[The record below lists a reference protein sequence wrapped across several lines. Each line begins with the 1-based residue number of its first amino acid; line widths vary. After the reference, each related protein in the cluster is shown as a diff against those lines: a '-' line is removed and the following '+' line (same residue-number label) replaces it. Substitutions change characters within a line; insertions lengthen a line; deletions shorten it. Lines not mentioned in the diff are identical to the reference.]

1 MTRRTGKRDRAE
13 DRQVPVAPFFH
24 ISTSSAS
31 PMILLSARDL
41 LRQFD
46 ADPVFAGVTFDVRPG
61 DRIGLVGPNGTGKST
76 LLKILA
82 GFDEPDVGQ
91 FEKHATCDVAM
102 LEQEANFP
110 DDRNLLDEAK
120 VGLQHLYEL
129 QDEALRLSNQIA
141 VVGQVFN
148 TPVPEQVEN
157 QLHETE
163 RLHKRYDF
171 VQHELDRLDAHH
183 IDHRVDEILHGLGF
197 LPSEYDRPLHT
208 FSGGQKNR
216 VLLARLLLRSPNVML
231 LDEPTNHLD
240 IAATEWLEDYLA
252 RCNEAMIIVSHD
264 RYFLDRV
271 TNRILEMYRGKVTD
285 YPGNF
290 SQYWRLRAERTELAK
305 KTHEAQLEEKAKL
318 EVFIRKNI
326 AGQKTVQAQ
335 DRMKKLE
342 KLKQSIVD
350 VPQEIP
356 RLNLRFG
363 QPTRTGDVV
372 IDANGLTKSFV
383 AGQPLFRDVTLRINR
398 GDRIGMLGPNGAGK
412 TTLLRTLIGE
422 LPADSGKVRF
432 GTNVKLAYYDQ
443 QLQSIP
449 YECDAIEAVRPPD
462 NPEFAPARIR
472 DLLAQFGL
480 RGDIVFQRI
489 GTLSGGEKSRVALA
503 RIAAMNANVLILD
516 EPTNHLDLWARASL
530 EEALKQFDGTL
541 LFVSHDRYFLDQVAN
556 NVIVLDPIVGD
567 PGWKFFE
574 GNYSAFVAFRKAV
587 MADESENQKSDGR
600 GQKAESGGSAER
612 QSVGDTTGSRKQKRK
627 FPYRKVTD
635 IEVEIALKEEEL
647 QSREADLCNPEVL
660 RDGRKIKEAVTAAEQ
675 LKADLARL
683 YEHWEESVELN

>member
-1 MTRRTGKRDRAE
+1 
-13 DRQVPVAPFFH
+13 
-24 ISTSSAS
+24 
-31 PMILLSARDL
+31 MILLSAREL

-46 ADPVFAGVTFDVRPG
+46 TKPVFSDVNFDVRPG
-61 DRIGLVGPNGTGKST
+61 ERIGLVGPNGTGKST

-82 GFDEPDVGQ
+82 GFDEPDVGHI
-91 FEKHATCDVAM
+91 EKHSTCDVAM

-110 DDRNLLDEAK
+110 DDRTLIDEAK
-120 VGLQHLYEL
+120 VGLKHLYEL
-129 QDEALRLSNQIA
+129 QDEALKLADLIAHEHAFVGHVSNVPGAGAASQEH
-141 VVGQVFN
+141 VGNVLN
-148 TPVPEQVEN
+148 DMKES
-157 QLHETE
+157 E

-171 VQHELDRLDAHH
+171 IQHELQRLDAYH

-197 LPSEYDRPLHT
+197 EKSEYDRPLNT

-240 IAATEWLEDYLA
+240 IAATEWLEDYLS
-252 RCNEAMIIVSHD
+252 RCNEAIIVVSHD

-290 SQYWRLRAERTELAK
+290 SQYWRLREERTELAK
-305 KTHEAQLEEKAKL
+305 KTHVAQMEEKAKL
-318 EVFIRKNI
+318 EDFIRKNI

-342 KLKQSIVD
+342 KLEAAIVD

-356 RLNLRFG
+356 RLHLQFG

-372 IDANGLTKSFV
+372 IDANKLTKGFI
-383 AGQPLFRDVTLRINR
+383 AGQPLFREVTVRVNR
-398 GDRIGMLGPNGAGK
+398 GDRIGILGPNGAGK
-412 TTLLRTLIGE
+412 TTFLRTLIGE
-422 LPADSGKVRF
+422 LKPDSGQVRF

-443 QLQSIP
+443 NLQGIP
-449 YECDAIEAVRPPD
+449 YDTDAIEAVRPPD

-472 DLLAQFGL
+472 DLLAQFGM
-480 RGDIVFQRI
+480 RGEIVFQRI
-489 GTLSGGEKSRVALA
+489 GTMSGGEKSRVALA
-503 RIAAMNANVLILD
+503 RIAALNANLMILD

-530 EEALKQFDGTL
+530 EDALKRFEGTL
-541 LFVSHDRYFLDQVAN
+541 LFVSHDRYFLDQVAT
-556 NVIVLDPIVGD
+556 NVIVLDPVVGEL
-567 PGWKFFE
+567 GWKFFE
-574 GNYSAFVAFRKAV
+574 GNYSAFTAFRKAV
-587 MADESENQKSDGR
+587 MADDAAGKKSDAASSKGAKPIAAGQQSSENTTRS
-600 GQKAESGGSAER
+600 GQER
-612 QSVGDTTGSRKQKRK
+612 RKRK
-627 FPYRKVTD
+627 FAYRKVEE
-635 IEVEIALKEEEL
+635 IESEIALKEVEL

-660 RDGRKIKEAVTAAEQ
+660 RDGRKAKEAMTAVDQ

-683 YEHWEESVELN
+683 YEHWEEASELN

>member
-1 MTRRTGKRDRAE
+1 
-13 DRQVPVAPFFH
+13 
-24 ISTSSAS
+24 
-31 PMILLSARDL
+31 MILLSAREL

-46 ADPVFAGVTFDVRPG
+46 TKPVFSDVNFDVRPG
-61 DRIGLVGPNGTGKST
+61 ERIGLVGPNGTGKST

-82 GFDEPDVGQ
+82 GFDEPDVGHI
-91 FEKHATCDVAM
+91 EKHSTCDVAM

-110 DDRNLLDEAK
+110 DDRTLIDEAK
-120 VGLQHLYEL
+120 VGLKHLYEL
-129 QDEALRLSNQIA
+129 QDEALKLADLIAHEHAFVGHVSNVPGAGAASQEH
-141 VVGQVFN
+141 VGNVLN
-148 TPVPEQVEN
+148 DMKES
-157 QLHETE
+157 E

-171 VQHELDRLDAHH
+171 IQHELQRLDAYH

-197 LPSEYDRPLHT
+197 EKSEYDRPLNT

-240 IAATEWLEDYLA
+240 IAATEWLEDYLS
-252 RCNEAMIIVSHD
+252 RCNEAIIVVSHD

-290 SQYWRLRAERTELAK
+290 SQYWRLREERTELAK
-305 KTHEAQLEEKAKL
+305 KTHVAQMEEKAKL
-318 EVFIRKNI
+318 EDFIRKNI

-342 KLKQSIVD
+342 KLEAAIVD

-356 RLNLRFG
+356 RLHLQFG

-372 IDANGLTKSFV
+372 IDANKLTKGFI
-383 AGQPLFRDVTLRINR
+383 AGQPLFREVTVRVNR
-398 GDRIGMLGPNGAGK
+398 GDRIGILGPNGAGK
-412 TTLLRTLIGE
+412 TTFLRTLIGE
-422 LPADSGKVRF
+422 LKPDSGQVRF

-443 QLQSIP
+443 NLQGIP
-449 YECDAIEAVRPPD
+449 YDTDAIEAVRPPD

-472 DLLAQFGL
+472 DLLAQFGM
-480 RGDIVFQRI
+480 RGEIVFQRI
-489 GTLSGGEKSRVALA
+489 GTMSGGEKSRVALA
-503 RIAAMNANVLILD
+503 RIAALNANLMILD

-530 EEALKQFDGTL
+530 EDALKRFDGTL
-541 LFVSHDRYFLDQVAN
+541 LFVSHDRYFLDQVAT
-556 NVIVLDPIVGD
+556 NVIVLDPVVGEL
-567 PGWKFFE
+567 GWKFFE
-574 GNYSAFVAFRKAV
+574 GNYSAFTAFRKAV
-587 MADESENQKSDGR
+587 MADDATGKKGDAVSSKGAKPIAAGQQSSENTTRS
-600 GQKAESGGSAER
+600 GQER
-612 QSVGDTTGSRKQKRK
+612 RKRK
-627 FPYRKVTD
+627 FAYRKVEE
-635 IEVEIALKEEEL
+635 IESEIALKEVEL

-660 RDGRKIKEAVTAAEQ
+660 RDGRKAKEAMTAVDQ

-683 YEHWEESVELN
+683 YEHWEEASELN

>member
-1 MTRRTGKRDRAE
+1 
-13 DRQVPVAPFFH
+13 
-24 ISTSSAS
+24 
-31 PMILLSARDL
+31 MILLSAREL

-46 ADPVFAGVTFDVRPG
+46 TAPVFSDVNFDVRPG
-61 DRIGLVGPNGTGKST
+61 ERIGLVGPNGTGKST

-82 GFDEPDVGQ
+82 GFDEPDVGRI
-91 FEKHATCDVAM
+91 ERHSTCDVAM

-110 DDRNLLDEAK
+110 DDRTLIDEAK

-129 QDEALRLSNQIA
+129 QDEALTLADLIA
-141 VVGQVFN
+141 HEHRSIGGS
-148 TPVPEQVEN
+148 PVPAVSQANGEQAGRLRYDEK
-157 QLHETE
+157 ESE

-171 VQHELDRLDAHH
+171 IQHELQRLDAYH

-197 LPSEYDRPLHT
+197 EKSEYDRPLQT

-252 RCNEAMIIVSHD
+252 RCHEAMIIVSHD

-271 TNRILEMYRGKVTD
+271 TNRILEMFRGKVTD

-290 SQYWRLRAERTELAK
+290 SQYWRLREERTELAK
-305 KTHEAQLEEKAKL
+305 KTHVAQMEEKAKL
-318 EVFIRKNI
+318 EEFIRKNI

-342 KLKQSIVD
+342 KLEAAIVD
-350 VPQEIP
+350 VPREIP
-356 RLNLRFG
+356 RLHLQFG

-372 IDANGLTKSFV
+372 IDAKDLTKGFV
-383 AGQPLFRDVTLRINR
+383 PGQPLFRDVSVRVNR
-398 GDRIGMLGPNGAGK
+398 GDRIGILGPNGAGK
-412 TTLLRTLIGE
+412 TTFLRTLIGE
-422 LPADSGKVRF
+422 LKPDSGQVRF

-443 QLQSIP
+443 NLQGIP
-449 YECDAIEAVRPPD
+449 YDTDAIEAVRPPD
-462 NPEFAPARIR
+462 SPEFAPERTR
-472 DLLAQFGL
+472 DLLAQFGM
-480 RGDIVFQRI
+480 RGAIVFQRV

-503 RIAAMNANVLILD
+503 RIAALNANLMILD

-530 EEALKQFDGTL
+530 EDALKQFEGTL
-541 LFVSHDRYFLDQVAN
+541 LFVSHDRYFLDQVAS

-574 GNYSAFVAFRKAV
+574 GNYSAFVTVRKAI
-587 MADESENQKSDGR
+587 MADDASGKKGALTDAKATKSAAS
-600 GQKAESGGSAER
+600 GQQMTDDSVQSGQDR
-612 QSVGDTTGSRKQKRK
+612 RKQKRK
-627 FPYRKVTD
+627 FPYRKVEE
-635 IEVEIALKEEEL
+635 IEIEIALKEDEL

-660 RDGRKIKEAVTAAEQ
+660 RDGRKAKEAVAAVDQ

-683 YEHWEESVELN
+683 YEHWEEASELN